1 MLARIALRLAAV
13 EAVRG
18 KTDFGDSVFDSR
30 IGVFDDAGQIVDEAA
45 RKKPFIA
52 VYSDA
57 GREEAADINA
67 RFLNANGATDLLF
80 ETGIAQSMVVTD
92 PDTDE
97 QVLVTGVPVT
107 DEAME
112 LQLDLVARQITD
124 ALTDPDDEWAE
135 IFCGLF
141 FRVVKIERARTSS
154 ADGTRVAAQ
163 QIRLTVELIEDP
175 VRGEPL
181 DEEAPFA
188 RFLTKLE
195 TMPAP
200 YPVYAAMMRAQIEGS
215 NRPWETAQRRL
226 GLTREELLALGL
238 GPIAGDV
245 ERATPDFASGTIE
258 VAGSG
263 TVTTVEAGS

>member
-1 MLARIALRLAAV
+1 MLARIALRIAAV
-13 EAVRG
+13 EALKG
-18 KTDFGDSVFDSR
+18 KTLVGDSVFDSR
-30 IGVFDDAGQIVDEAA
+30 IGALDVAADGSVRTDMERPFVTVYTDAG
-45 RKKPFIA
+45 K
-52 VYSDA
+52 
-57 GREEAADINA
+57 AADGLNA
-67 RFLNANGATDLLF
+67 RALYSNGVTELIF
-80 ETGIAQSMVVTD
+80 ETGVTIAMTQTD
-92 PDTDE
+92 HETGESYIVAGVRATDDALE
-97 QVLVTGVPVT
+97 F
-107 DEAME
+107 M
-112 LQLDLVARQITD
+112 LDMVARQIMD
-124 ALTDPDDEWAE
+124 ALGDPDSEWAD
-135 IFCGLF
+135 IFRGLNY
-141 FRVVKIERARTSS
+141 RVDKVERARTSGE
-154 ADGTRVAAQ
+154 DGTRFAAQ

-215 NRPWETAQRRL
+215 NRPWETVQRRL

-245 ERATPDFASGTIE
+245 ERATPDFATGTIE

-263 TVTTVEAGS
+263 TIATVEAEP